1 MLAKGAGGDVPF
13 GQSSPFLSYI
23 PSGTYYANLSTLMG
37 SPDDA
42 ATFQKNVLAGLDT
55 SVTNICPSKDPAV
68 IDGYK
73 VLYNVNA
80 QRFLNSP
87 IAQVELLFF
96 TLGNIGGGD
105 QQTLSIQ
112 IALQHPYSQ
121 GRLYITTND
130 AFDDP
135 ALDPQ
140 YLSHSADVVLMR
152 QGLKLARKI
161 AATSPLKDV
170 LGQEVAP
177 GPAVT
182 SDDAID
188 DFVANGIVTE
198 FHPANTLAMLPRS
211 QGGVVD
217 AKLRVYGLQNVRV
230 VDASIFPLQFAAHVR
245 FYFSSRSGTGADFVA
260 FVDAMARL
268 LFG

>member
-1 MLAKGAGGDVPF
+1 MLARGAADGVTF

-42 ATFQKNVLAGLDT
+42 ATFQQNVLGGLNT
-55 SVTNICPSKDPAV
+55 SVTKLCPSKDPGV
-68 IDGYK
+68 LEGYK
-73 VLYNVNA
+73 ALYSVNA
-80 QRFLNSP
+80 EKFLNSP

-140 YLSHSADVVLMR
+140 YLSHSADVALMR
-152 QGLKLARKI
+152 QGVRLARKI

-170 LGQEVAP
+170 LGTEISP
-177 GPAVT
+177 GPAIT

-188 DFVANGIVTE
+188 EFVANGIVTE
-198 FHPANTLAMLPRS
+198 FHPANTLAMLPQS

-230 VDASIFPLQFAAHVR
+230 VDASVFPLQFAAHVSL
-245 FYFSSRSGTGADFVA
+245 FFVSA
-260 FVDAMARL
+260 SDRC
-268 LFG
+268 

>member
-1 MLAKGAGGDVPF
+1 MLAKGNGNDVPF

-55 SVTNICPSKDPAV
+55 SVSTICPSKDPAV
-68 IDGYK
+68 IAGYK
-73 VLYNVNA
+73 TLYSVNA
-80 QRFLNSP
+80 QKFLNSP

-96 TLGNIGGGD
+96 TLGNIGSD

-140 YLSHSADVVLMR
+140 YLSHSADVALMR
-152 QGLKLARKI
+152 QGVKLARKI
-161 AATSPLKDV
+161 AGTSPLKDV
-170 LGQEVAP
+170 LGTEVAP

-198 FHPANTLAMLPRS
+198 FHPANTLAMLPQS

-217 AKLRVYGLQNVRV
+217 AKLKVYGLQNVRV
-230 VDASIFPLQFAAHVR
+230 VDASVFPLQFAAHVSL
-245 FYFSSRSGTGADFVA
+245 FLSS
-260 FVDAMARL
+260 
-268 LFG
+268 

>member
-1 MLAKGAGGDVPF
+1 MLAKGAADNVTF

-23 PSGTYYANLSTLMG
+23 PSGTFYANITNLIG
-37 SPDDA
+37 SPDDT
-42 ATFQKNVLAGLDT
+42 ATFQKSVLDGLGD
-55 SVTNICPSKDPAV
+55 SVTNLCPSKDPGV
-68 IDGYK
+68 IEGYK
-73 VLYNVNA
+73 ALYLANA
-80 QRFLNSP
+80 QKFLTAP
-87 IAQVELLFF
+87 VGQVELLFF

-140 YLSHSADVVLMR
+140 YLSHQADVVMLR
-152 QGLKLARKI
+152 QGVKLARKI

-170 LGQEVAP
+170 LGAETSP
-177 GPAVT
+177 GPTVT
-182 SDDAID
+182 TDDAID
-188 DFVANGIVTE
+188 AFVAGGIVTE
-198 FHPANTLAMLPRS
+198 FHPANTLAMLPRN

-217 AKLRVYGLQNVRV
+217 AKLKVYGLQNVRV
-230 VDASIFPLQFAAHVR
+230 VDASIFPLQFAAHV
-245 FYFSSRSGTGADFVA
+245 SLCLVSVWGWC
-260 FVDAMARL
+260 
-268 LFG
+268 

>member
-1 MLAKGAGGDVPF
+1 MLAKGAADGVTF

-23 PSGTYYANLSTLMG
+23 PSGTFYANLSTLMG
-37 SPDDA
+37 SSDDA
-42 ATFQKNVLAGLDT
+42 AAFQKTVLDQLDT
-55 SVTNICPSKDPAV
+55 SVTNLCPSKDPGV
-68 IDGYK
+68 IEGYK
-73 VLYNVNA
+73 ALYQTNA
-80 QRFLNSP
+80 QKFLNSD

-140 YLSHSADVVLMR
+140 YLSHTADVALMR
-152 QGLKLARKI
+152 AGVKLARKI
-161 AATSPLKDV
+161 AGTPPLKDV
-170 LGQEVAP
+170 LGTESAP
-177 GPAVT
+177 GPAIT
-182 SDDAID
+182 TDDAID
-188 DFVANGIVTE
+188 QFVAGGIVTE
-198 FHPANTLAMLPRS
+198 FHPANTLAMLPQS

-217 AKLRVYGLQNVRV
+217 AKLKIYGLQNVRV
-230 VDASIFPLQFAAHVR
+230 VDASIFPLQFAAHV
-245 FYFSSRSGTGADFVA
+245 S
-260 FVDAMARL
+260 L
-268 LFG
+268 